1 MIMYAWCS
9 HLVACKFLGLALLIV
24 SVSVNL
30 VAESVMDP
38 EDDGEVSP
46 FGSQLMGYDIQA
58 ALCIPLC
65 IQ

>member
-46 FGSQLMGYDIQA
+46 FGSQLMGYDI
-58 ALCIPLC
+58 
-65 IQ
+65 